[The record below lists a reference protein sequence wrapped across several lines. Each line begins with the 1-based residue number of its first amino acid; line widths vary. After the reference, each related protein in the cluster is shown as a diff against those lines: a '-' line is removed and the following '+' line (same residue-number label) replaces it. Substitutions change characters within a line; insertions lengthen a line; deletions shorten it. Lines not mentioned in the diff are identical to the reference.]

1 MLKICK
7 NMWLERSA
15 SERALNEGSPS
26 VVFSLKFCHT
36 SPLQSLGCVRRK
48 MRKKKQ
54 FFWQYFVIFHEIK
67 SKFMHRKR
75 SFWKV
80 LHVRQLLP
88 TILTLTSWTA
98 LVHICT
104 TLSDFVRKELS
115 PKSDEDQFSPHNVNT
130 FSKEMVMRFIKWSP
144 QGKYFDL
151 LSNSLN

>member
-7 NMWLERSA
+7 NMARTEHKWESTKRRLTFWHIFLEILPYKS
-15 SERALNEGSPS
+15 
-26 VVFSLKFCHT
+26 FTKFGVC
-36 SPLQSLGCVRRK
+36 SK
-48 MRKKKQ
+48 EDEKKKQ